1 MKSPKN
7 LLILSILLLL
17 TSTSIAQWA
26 EVQKVVA
33 ADRFDTDWYGYAS
46 AISGDYAIVGA
57 YLEDEDASGA
67 STIGQAGSVYIY
79 ERDADGVWNEVQKIV
94 ASDRGL
100 NDEFGYAV
108 SLSGDY
114 AVIGARWEDQDASG
128 GSTMFNSGSAYVFER
143 NSGGTWVEVQKIVT
157 SDRAIS
163 DEFGSTVSIS
173 GDYLIIGAED
183 EDEDVSGSGTL
194 TSAGSAYIFERDGG
208 GVWNEVQKIVASD
221 REFQDKFGHAVG
233 ISGDYAIIGAE
244 EEDHDA
250 AGGAALSEAGSA
262 YIFERNSGGIW
273 IEVQKIVAGD
283 REANDEFGKSIAIS
297 GTYAIIGAAFEDHD
311 ETGGAFMSNAGSAY
325 VFERDGAGVWNE
337 AQKIVASDRATQDDF
352 GWSVAIDGDQLVV
365 GANLEDENESGGA
378 TMTDAGS
385 AYVFKRTAG
394 SWTEVS
400 KIVSSD
406 RDVDDLFA
414 NSVGI
419 SGNYVIAGTRW
430 EDHDVGGGAF
440 MDRAGSAYFFEG
452 ASCESSN
459 SISPSACNSYLSPSG
474 NYTYTTTGIYQDTL
488 MNSAGCDSLIT
499 INLTINTIDTSVTE
513 SSGTLSAVLS
523 GVTYQWLDCSGM
535 TLIVGETNQDF
546 TPTTTGS
553 YAVIVDDGT
562 CVDTSNC
569 HGVIV
574 LGVEEFGKI
583 NFQLYPNPGLGTI
596 YILID
601 SDAQNTSVEISS
613 LSGQLV
619 RRIDAGNKHLIEIQL
634 EEAAGIYVIR
644 LAADNFKPAVVK
656 YIKE

>member
-574 LGVEEFGKI
+574 LGIEEFGKI